1 MELSLGVTI
10 ACIGVL
16 GTAIGAIINGVS
28 THLASR
34 NDRLI
39 SRLKDDCSEL
49 EERLNLM
56 YLDWTTL
63 RDLEDYYCK
72 ALVNHGIKDTDRSAM
87 LYVRSNLENL
97 RPMSRDKAREIGV
110 YKRFI
115 KKR

>member
-1 MELSLGVTI
+1 
-10 ACIGVL
+10 
-16 GTAIGAIINGVS
+16 
-28 THLASR
+28 
-34 NDRLI
+34 
-39 SRLKDDCSEL
+39 
-49 EERLNLM
+49 M